1 MKLKTNEL
9 RKFNAVTSSMKQNG
23 ILPVLSY
30 LRFKDGVITKNNLE
44 QFVEMEA
51 DFKGE
56 CLIDERVLMAFVN
69 SVSGDVIDVKID
81 EKSVT
86 LVCGK
91 DKTKSPTEE
100 VINYPVTEN
109 NDLEGIEIG
118 EEIIRSI
125 KIAADFTMERD
136 DMPYTSCVFL
146 GRGLLGAATG
156 FIGYVE
162 KIDENIPEIILDRNA
177 ISVIK
182 GLNNF
187 NFSENESFRF
197 IRSGVFNFGFRKTDT
212 KFVNYAPFAVVNGTN
227 KVEVD
232 KHEIISFCD
241 YCVKSTTSKVV
252 ICKMSGNMLS
262 MEDDDY
268 GISCEKELSV
278 ELDDFNFNPSF
289 MGRLLKS
296 VPDDTVTFIRAK
308 QKYFVTGESGFVS
321 LIMEMF

>member
-146 GRGLLGAATG
+146 
-156 FIGYVE
+156 
-162 KIDENIPEIILDRNA
+162 
-177 ISVIK
+177 VIQ
-182 GLNNF
+182 
-187 NFSENESFRF
+187 
-197 IRSGVFNFGFRKTDT
+197 I
-212 KFVNYAPFAVVNGTN
+212 
-227 KVEVD
+227 
-232 KHEIISFCD
+232 
-241 YCVKSTTSKVV
+241 TS
-252 ICKMSGNMLS
+252 
-262 MEDDDY
+262 
-268 GISCEKELSV
+268 
-278 ELDDFNFNPSF
+278 
-289 MGRLLKS
+289 LK
-296 VPDDTVTFIRAK
+296 
-308 QKYFVTGESGFVS
+308 
-321 LIMEMF
+321 